1 MEIQVLKVSLPTL
14 YKITARCF
22 SFLAATTSNTKPAN
36 KLSCLIALLF
46 FHTEGV
52 KDCQDAKASCSQN
65 YTPLCKEDGNASEE
79 YASKPEISTSAKAEV
94 LHKEQPRDPVLP
106 QNGKC
111 KF

>member
-1 MEIQVLKVSLPTL
+1 MEIQVLKESLPTP

-22 SFLAATTSNTKPAN
+22 SFLAATTSNTKAAN

-52 KDCQDAKASCSQN
+52 KGCQDAKASCSQN
-65 YTPLCKEDGNASEE
+65 YTPLCKEDGNDSEE
-79 YASKPEISTSAKAEV
+79 YASKPEISTSTKAEV
-94 LHKEQPRDPVLP
+94 FHKEQTRDPVLP